1 MKRGNAIR
9 SKPDNKPNSY
19 PIKIYFPTI
28 SRDIIQ
34 KNVFDNN
41 GRKSNAS
48 LLSPLS
54 KYLVNENMKTILYG
68 STGIFDITDSDLYQL
83 SPIDRPVKE
92 LTIETTPKDDV
103 KINSIL
109 NILVDSSYMKRYTTP
124 SFQIP
129 YEHHIEKLK
138 INTYKLTPSSNT
150 RFVIELKDNRIHDFY
165 IQTVVSELNIV
176 EINTF
181 LKKDIISFL
190 SLLKLYTKINKDI
203 MWSWIIKVT
212 IFSLLLIFLIHY
224 LYTFF
229 KTTLTAPKL
238 KDLVNKPQA
247 KYNTIYKS
255 LQNTADGRSANLG
268 DRDDG
273 DGGGNNKT
281 VSKNLD
287 MKSELMKYVKE
298 LSTGSGGSA
307 STSVSELQNRSPND
321 ATVLPNMNYDGLSNG
336 NIIMPQNEITSI
348 YSATNILSDTGA
360 NGISTRVNN
369 NTKYMRDINNVSSHP
384 TSSVSAL
391 DYGTPSMSSSYS
403 SAYSPY

>member
-68 STGIFDITDSDLYQL
+68 STGIFEITDSDLYQL

-190 SLLKLYTKINKDI
+190 SLLNLY
-203 MWSWIIKVT
+203 
-212 IFSLLLIFLIHY
+212 
-224 LYTFF
+224 
-229 KTTLTAPKL
+229 
-238 KDLVNKPQA
+238 
-247 KYNTIYKS
+247 
-255 LQNTADGRSANLG
+255 R
-268 DRDDG
+268 
-273 DGGGNNKT
+273 
-281 VSKNLD
+281 
-287 MKSELMKYVKE
+287 
-298 LSTGSGGSA
+298 
-307 STSVSELQNRSPND
+307 
-321 ATVLPNMNYDGLSNG
+321 
-336 NIIMPQNEITSI
+336 
-348 YSATNILSDTGA
+348 
-360 NGISTRVNN
+360 
-369 NTKYMRDINNVSSHP
+369 
-384 TSSVSAL
+384 
-391 DYGTPSMSSSYS
+391 
-403 SAYSPY
+403 

>member
-190 SLLKLYTKINKDI
+190 SLLNLY
-203 MWSWIIKVT
+203 
-212 IFSLLLIFLIHY
+212 
-224 LYTFF
+224 
-229 KTTLTAPKL
+229 
-238 KDLVNKPQA
+238 
-247 KYNTIYKS
+247 
-255 LQNTADGRSANLG
+255 R
-268 DRDDG
+268 
-273 DGGGNNKT
+273 
-281 VSKNLD
+281 
-287 MKSELMKYVKE
+287 
-298 LSTGSGGSA
+298 
-307 STSVSELQNRSPND
+307 
-321 ATVLPNMNYDGLSNG
+321 
-336 NIIMPQNEITSI
+336 
-348 YSATNILSDTGA
+348 
-360 NGISTRVNN
+360 
-369 NTKYMRDINNVSSHP
+369 
-384 TSSVSAL
+384 
-391 DYGTPSMSSSYS
+391 
-403 SAYSPY
+403 

>member
-68 STGIFDITDSDLYQL
+68 STGIFEITDSDLYQL

-129 YEHHIEKLK
+129 YDHHIEKLK

-190 SLLKLYTKINKDI
+190 SLLNLY
-203 MWSWIIKVT
+203 
-212 IFSLLLIFLIHY
+212 
-224 LYTFF
+224 
-229 KTTLTAPKL
+229 
-238 KDLVNKPQA
+238 
-247 KYNTIYKS
+247 
-255 LQNTADGRSANLG
+255 R
-268 DRDDG
+268 
-273 DGGGNNKT
+273 
-281 VSKNLD
+281 
-287 MKSELMKYVKE
+287 
-298 LSTGSGGSA
+298 
-307 STSVSELQNRSPND
+307 
-321 ATVLPNMNYDGLSNG
+321 
-336 NIIMPQNEITSI
+336 
-348 YSATNILSDTGA
+348 
-360 NGISTRVNN
+360 
-369 NTKYMRDINNVSSHP
+369 
-384 TSSVSAL
+384 
-391 DYGTPSMSSSYS
+391 
-403 SAYSPY
+403 

>member
-68 STGIFDITDSDLYQL
+68 STGIFEITDSDLYQL

-150 RFVIELKDNRIHDFY
+150 RFVIELKDNRIHDYY
-165 IQTVVSELNIV
+165 IQTVVSEINIV

-190 SLLKLYTKINKDI
+190 SLLNLY
-203 MWSWIIKVT
+203 
-212 IFSLLLIFLIHY
+212 
-224 LYTFF
+224 
-229 KTTLTAPKL
+229 
-238 KDLVNKPQA
+238 
-247 KYNTIYKS
+247 
-255 LQNTADGRSANLG
+255 R
-268 DRDDG
+268 
-273 DGGGNNKT
+273 
-281 VSKNLD
+281 
-287 MKSELMKYVKE
+287 
-298 LSTGSGGSA
+298 
-307 STSVSELQNRSPND
+307 
-321 ATVLPNMNYDGLSNG
+321 
-336 NIIMPQNEITSI
+336 
-348 YSATNILSDTGA
+348 
-360 NGISTRVNN
+360 
-369 NTKYMRDINNVSSHP
+369 
-384 TSSVSAL
+384 
-391 DYGTPSMSSSYS
+391 
-403 SAYSPY
+403 